1 MFNEHFIVARSVFFF
16 FFTIPAINSEAFWN
30 VFVAL
35 FLSMI
40 FLRILLPRKELKV
53 QASNLDFTQFLIYQ
67 LG

>member
-1 MFNEHFIVARSVFFF
+1 MFNKHFIVARSVFFF
-16 FFTIPAINSEAFWN
+16 FTIPARINSEAFRN

-35 FLSMI
+35 FLSII

-53 QASNLDFTQFLIYQ
+53 HASNLDFTRFLIYQ